1 MVIEHSG
8 TFNPA
13 SQVPGQHRLGL
24 ERLAPSHAGCLHGTC
39 ESACGGACT
48 GGGGVGFARRG
59 RRQQACRY
67 PVGPSPPP
75 PTQTCR
81 YPVAVVEVVGFRRI
95 APQELSHAPPPPAK
109 ARPAAQPFQT
119 LTMGCAAKA
128 CLRPTRPPTP
138 GEARKVH
145 DTLRTEVPS
154 CLSACLPRLGIGA
167 SYLSAP
173 ACPCPGI
180 AGIVV
185 VSEATANKPCL
196 SAPAPDHG
204 ALAVVRNVGNAACA
218 TSCCKQVVRCCS
230 HTALHSPAQARLGG
244 RRTSGRAPAT
254 RLLLDGSRG
263 PTRIGVTASRPGAE
277 RAPMTALSLS
287 FSHPPSPTPPAVSP
301 SAP

>member
-1 MVIEHSG
+1 MHPHMRG
-8 TFNPA
+8 ACMAPA
-13 SQVPGQHRLGL
+13 RVPAGVPARVAGVSDS
-24 ERLAPSHAGCLHGTC
+24 LAAAGANKHAGILLGHRPRLPHKRAGILSLSSRWSGFDASRRRS
-39 ESACGGACT
+39 SAMHP
-48 GGGGVGFARRG
+48 RL
-59 RRQQACRY
+59 
-67 PVGPSPPP
+67 
-75 PTQTCR
+75 
-81 YPVAVVEVVGFRRI
+81 
-95 APQELSHAPPPPAK
+95 PQ
-109 ARPAAQPFQT
+109 RPAQPPSLSRQ

-154 CLSACLPRLGIGA
+154 CLSACLPRLGIRA

-185 VSEATANKPCL
+185 VSAATANKPCL

-218 TSCCKQVVRCCS
+218 TSCCKQVARCCS
-230 HTALHSPAQARLGG
+230 HTVLHSPAQARRGG

-254 RLLLDGSRG
+254 SLRLDGSRG

-287 FSHPPSPTPPAVSP
+287 FSHPPSPSPPALSP